1 MKDTWREAL
10 ARALVAGLYLLLVQS
25 VLADFLRTGRV
36 TALPLMVSELLVV
49 VFTILRRPA
58 RMIDRSTA
66 SVFVTVVSALGPLLV
81 RAGGDASGVPDLVT
95 AACSTVGLG
104 IVMAGKLS
112 LGRSFGLVP
121 ANRGVV
127 GGGMYGFVRHPI
139 YAGYLLTHA
148 AFVIAMP
155 QGWNIAVLVL
165 ADSALIARALREERL
180 LEADDEY
187 RSYCQR
193 VAWHFVPGV
202 F

>member
-1 MKDTWREAL
+1 MSARGRETI
-10 ARALVAGLYLLLVQS
+10 ARLVVAGLYLLLVQS
-25 VLADFLRTGRV
+25 VLRDFLETGRT

-58 RMIDRSTA
+58 RIVDRSVA
-66 SVFVTVVSALGPLLV
+66 SVGVTIISAIGPLLV
-81 RAGGDASGVPDLVT
+81 RAGGDSAFVPDAVT
-95 AACSTVGLG
+95 TTASTIGLAV
-104 IVMAGKLS
+104 VMAGKLS

-127 GGGMYGFVRHPI
+127 ARGMYGFVRHPI
-139 YAGYLLTHA
+139 YAGYLLTHL
-148 AFVIAMP
+148 AFAIAMP
-155 QGWNIAVLVL
+155 QPWNIAVFLL

-180 LEADDEY
+180 LVADDEY